1 MVLNYILV
9 GCPWIEFS
17 SVLKTNRTTFQLPNF
32 PSLNTILAYSP
43 FRAFFGKPSF
53 VILNHNSEAF
63 IIAVCFSF
71 VIFNAE
77 SICSPAWLFDKK
89 KKGIWVF
96 SNSVNKAPRFHF
108 GKPDNYCIFIRFET
122 SCSFM
127 KLDFLKTLFI
137 VNEIT
142 RTLKITSNRC
152 KNLCHSPCNST
163 RVIFQ
168 L

>member
-43 FRAFFGKPSF
+43 FRAFFGRPSF
-53 VILNHNSEAF
+53 VILNHNREAF

-77 SICSPAWLFDKK
+77 SICSPARLFDKK
-89 KKGIWVF
+89 KKVIWVF
-96 SNSVNKAPRFHF
+96 SNSVNKAPRFRF
-108 GKPDNYCIFIRFET
+108 GKQLLYIYSVRNKLL
-122 SCSFM
+122 M
-127 KLDFLKTLFI
+127 LDFLKTLFI
-137 VNEIT
+137 VNEIAC
-142 RTLKITSNRC
+142 TLKITSNRC
-152 KNLCHSPCNST
+152 KNLRHSLCNST